1 MPLKEQVY
9 LTLNGLLQE
18 EYALSNVENLFAPD
32 GRGYALYSEVLD
44 AYASLCE
51 RLGTKE
57 TDTDVETIINNLLAL
72 CEEESYRITTM
83 VQSSPAEKRKI
94 ATPALYL
101 VQQTIKRDE
110 SQSTFVPFY

>member
-44 AYASLCE
+44 AYASICD
-51 RLGTKE
+51 RLGVGE
-57 TDTDVETIINNLLAL
+57 TDADVETIINNLLAL
-72 CEEESYRITTM
+72 CEEVSYRMYDYGVKFSCRETQNSHSRIISSTTN
-83 VQSSPAEKRKI
+83 
-94 ATPALYL
+94 
-101 VQQTIKRDE
+101 D
-110 SQSTFVPFY
+110 